1 MHVAPLPGHAAG
13 FTLIEVLLAMLI
25 LALGTGG
32 IISMQLHALRVAQES
47 GWQAS
52 AVQFAAELAE
62 HLQAD
67 TIPFY
72 LFSASAEQLPVSTA
86 GDCYR
91 QTCDPAAMAAFTI
104 NDWLQRLRTNLP
116 QARVTVCR
124 DNLSSE
130 RHWECDHSGNSPV
143 VIKIGWTSRAD
154 KSDQPRLMLT
164 TAY

>member
-1 MHVAPLPGHAAG
+1 MSGHAAG

-62 HLQAD
+62 HLQDDTVQAYLLSAPPLSAAD
-67 TIPFY
+67 HQPSGT
-72 LFSASAEQLPVSTA
+72 SAGA
-86 GDCYR
+86 CYQQR
-91 QTCDPAAMAAFTI
+91 CDPAAMAAFTL
-104 NDWLQRLRTNLP
+104 NDWLQRLRLSLP
-116 QARVTVCR
+116 QARAAVCR
-124 DNLSSE
+124 DNPNSE
-130 RHWECDHSGNSPV
+130 RRWECGHSGNSPV
-143 VIKIGWTSRAD
+143 VIKIGWTSRTG
-154 KSDQPRLMLT
+154 KNDQPRLILT